1 MNPDLS
7 GLDSRLHGNDH
18 LDYLG
23 QNSKVSVGWVELAKP
38 NKEMVYDLQFTVT
51 GSQLTAKKTVDQQL
65 AKEGIKMDGFFD
77 DLEVRLP
84 IQREKDNNL
93 RLSAMV
99 ESGYRHSK
107 RVRETLDKLGLKSS
121 DIASVADLEK
131 LPVLSREKVAE
142 LERSEPPFGGFCAEN
157 PDISRIFISPG
168 PVYEPHLGEN
178 ELWARGYFAAGF
190 RKGDR
195 VLNTFSYHMVAAGLT
210 FHEGLR
216 SVGATVIPSGTS
228 GTETQVQLIRDLKIT
243 GYTGTP
249 SFLIAIINKAEDMGY
264 DFKKD
269 FGLRRACFVA
279 EPLQPSLR
287 TRFEEEYGIDTYQMY
302 GATEVGDIA
311 YECSEKAGWHIC
323 EDVIVE
329 IVDPSTGKCV
339 EPGRLGEVV
348 VTRLN
353 DIFFLLRFGTG
364 DLSSVV
370 EEDCPCGRT
379 SRRLSG
385 IAGRVGDA
393 VKVRG
398 MFVTPSQVARVGVVF
413 PRVRFQVIVTR
424 ESYKDLLTVAVMEDE
439 EYKTIDAGRFRDVF
453 SEICAVKIDRID
465 PLQGEL
471 SDKDKL
477 IVDKREWE

>member
-1 MNPDLS
+1 MVVSCRN
-7 GLDSRLHGNDH
+7 GLRFAA
-18 LDYLG
+18 
-23 QNSKVSVGWVELAKP
+23 VGWVELAKP
-38 NKEMVYDLQFTVT
+38 NKEMVYGYRFTADRQPAT
-51 GSQLTAKKTVDQQL
+51 GNRQPV
-65 AKEGIKMDGFFD
+65 KEGIEMDRFFD
-77 DLEVRLP
+77 ESEIRSTLR
-84 IQREKDNNL
+84 REEDNNL

-99 ESGYRHSK
+99 DSGYRHSK
-107 RVRETLDKLGLKSS
+107 MVRETLDRLGLKPS
-121 DIASVADLEK
+121 DITSTDDLEK
-131 LPVLSREKVAE
+131 LPVISREEVAE
-142 LERSEPPFGGFCAEN
+142 LEQRDPPFGGFSGEN
-157 PDISRIFISPG
+157 VDIDRIFISPG

-178 ELWARGYFAAGF
+178 QLWGRGYFAAGF

-216 SVGATVIPSGTS
+216 SAGATVIPSGTS
-228 GTETQVQLIRDLKIT
+228 GTETQVQLIRDLGVT

-249 SFLIAIINKAEDMGY
+249 SFLNAVINKAEDMGY

-279 EPLQPSLR
+279 EPLQSSLR
-287 TRFEEEYGIDTYQMY
+287 IMFEEKYGIDTFQMY

-339 EPGRLGEVV
+339 EPGQLGEVV

-364 DLSSVV
+364 DLSSIV
-370 EEDCPCGRT
+370 EEDCACGRT

-398 MFVTPSQVARVGVVF
+398 MFVTPGQVARVGEAF
-413 PRVRFQVIVTR
+413 PQVRFQVEVTR
-424 ESYKDLLTVAVMEDE
+424 ESYKDILTVVVVDDE
-439 EYKTIDAGRFRDVF
+439 EYAAVGDKCFADVF
-453 SEICAVKIDRID
+453 SAICAVRIDRIK
-465 PLQGEL
+465 PVKEGLY
-471 SDKDKL
+471 DKDKS
-477 IVDKREWE
+477 IIDKREWE